1 MNTKKIAII
10 GGGGSG
16 VVAAWALHKKHDISL
31 FEAESNLG
39 GHAYSH
45 TLNLKEGEAHIDMGV
60 EYFNRKISPNF
71 CALLKLLEI
80 ESFIA
85 PLSFRSCFEKDDTCW
100 SNVNVSGELR
110 AALNDEFERFH
121 SEMEDVIESD
131 DELYKNIS
139 IGDFLKENNYS
150 SQFIHK
156 ALYPLMTIYLG
167 CNAPVEEYNLMY
179 VAFSFHMNFLSLFSS
194 GYWLKVKGGISK
206 YIEVIEEELKDKIH
220 LNARIEKVIPT
231 DNGVELLLNR
241 KTLSFDAV
249 VFATHADITLKLL
262 TDSSPIYKRFLG
274 KFEYAPVESYMHT
287 DGEIINKE
295 NDDEYFE
302 FSMPAAFDL
311 EENKHQSGSLT
322 RIYNNLLDYH
332 KFEDPLLVTFDP
344 YQTINPEKIK
354 AERSWKLPKL
364 RPEDFQRRQNIHHIQ
379 GKNNCWFC
387 GTDTSLTGHEGAIVS
402 GLVIA
407 EQLGV
412 EHAFKNHTA
421 AHNHFNTIK
430 TFMGF
435 KTSQI
440 K

>member
-1 MNTKKIAII
+1 MNKQKIAII

-16 VVAAWALHKKHDISL
+16 VVAAWALHKKHDVSL
-31 FEAESNLG
+31 FEAENHLG

-71 CALLKLLEI
+71 CALLKLLKI

-85 PLSFRSCFEKDDTCW
+85 PLSFRTFFEKDDTFW
-100 SNVNVSGELR
+100 SNVDTSGTLR
-110 AALNDEFERFH
+110 AELNEEFERFH
-121 SEMEDVIESD
+121 SEMEDVMESD
-131 DELYKNIS
+131 EELYKNIS
-139 IGDFLKENNYS
+139 IGDFLKENKYS
-150 SQFIHK
+150 QDFIHK

-220 LNARIEKVIPT
+220 LNSRIEKVIPME
-231 DNGVELLLNR
+231 NGVKIIRNGEE
-241 KTLSFDAV
+241 SIFDAV
-249 VFATHADITLKLL
+249 VFATHADITLHLL
-262 TDSSPIYKRFLG
+262 KDSSPIYERFLG
-274 KFEYAPVESYMHT
+274 KFEYADVKSYMHT
-287 DGEIINKE
+287 DGELIHK
-295 NDDEYFE
+295 DDYDEYFE
-302 FSMPAAFDL
+302 FSMPDTFDL
-311 EENKHQSGSLT
+311 KTNKNQSGSLT
-322 RIYNNLLDYH
+322 RIYNNLIDYH

-344 YQTINPEKIK
+344 YQTINSSKIK
-354 AERSWKLPKL
+354 AERAWKLPKL
-364 RPEDFQRRQNIHHIQ
+364 RPEDFQRRQNIQHIQ

-387 GTDTSLTGHEGAIVS
+387 GTDTSFTGHEGAIVS

-412 EHAFKNHTA
+412 GHIFKEYLS

-430 TFMGF
+430 NFMGF
-435 KTSQI
+435 QTSQTN
-440 K
+440 